1 VVAVA
6 ERPGMGNCPPV
17 VVIEDLRVLLVS
29 RVFRE
34 LQNGGVET

>member
-6 ERPGMGNCPPV
+6 ERPRMGNCPPV
-17 VVIEDLRVLLVS
+17 VAMEDLRVFLAS

-34 LQNGGVET
+34 LQNGEVQS